1 MVFLT
6 RLLSVQDGYL
16 LTLTSN
22 TLLLMHM
29 VKSGP
34 LRTKMNF
41 MSELVLPQINLLVM
55 VGNMYSVTLEESQ
68 LPMVMVFGQ
77 LILVINLYTKEV
89 WKLQTGLDS
98 MIKLLR
104 WPVTGSRLTMM
115 VMLQATNI
123 FLYMVLKKM
132 SGVLMLMVLCN
143 IEPVLT
149 KPTIEVQVGQE
160 LTTRYGLKPLEIMT
174 ELKSLLLMKKTMYS
188 TEKVLRKI
196 ICKVEFGVQL
206 LVN

>member
-1 MVFLT
+1 M
-6 RLLSVQDGYL
+6 
-16 LTLTSN
+16 
-22 TLLLMHM
+22 
-29 VKSGP
+29 
-34 LRTKMNF
+34 
-41 MSELVLPQINLLVM
+41 
-55 VGNMYSVTLEESQ
+55 
-68 LPMVMVFGQ
+68 
-77 LILVINLYTKEV
+77 
-89 WKLQTGLDS
+89 
-98 MIKLLR
+98 
-104 WPVTGSRLTMM
+104 
-115 VMLQATNI
+115 

-160 LTTRYGLKPLEIMT
+160 LTTRFGLKPLETMT

-188 TEKVLRKI
+188 TEKVLKKI